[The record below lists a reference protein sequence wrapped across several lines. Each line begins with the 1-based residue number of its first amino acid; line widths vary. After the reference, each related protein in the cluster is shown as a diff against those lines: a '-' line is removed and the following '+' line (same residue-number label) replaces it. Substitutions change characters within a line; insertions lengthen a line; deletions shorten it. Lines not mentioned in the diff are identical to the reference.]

1 MKSWKIYIGF
11 IIYIFAIIVYSR
23 LTKTFDIPSYSYV
36 MPKDYVLPKQ
46 IWCYWDSGTLPK
58 NIEGYYQ
65 NNRSV
70 LDDWKITLLTDE
82 TLSNYIDISD
92 IPDNYK
98 MLMPQHKADY
108 IRLAVLYKWGGTW
121 MDASIII
128 NSKEA
133 FEKLYRETTERKAQ
147 ATLFTLGITK
157 PDASFIEN
165 WFIMA
170 PRESP
175 VIGAWLHE
183 FTNAIQMT
191 FLNYEMHIRHNKY
204 TINSRIHLPYL
215 TQHACMQVILQK
227 YPELKQM
234 IILHASEDDML
245 RIQVECKWEFACI
258 SNAVKKGYTDIPYV
272 KLRSIDRFALK

>member
-1 MKSWKIYIGF
+1 
-11 IIYIFAIIVYSR
+11 
-23 LTKTFDIPSYSYV
+23 